1 MVKRPTFEQ
10 MRDVAS
16 SLHMRMSEQEI
27 RDYMELMEA
36 TFLAYDRIDEL
47 PDNLPAVAY
56 APYPRTVGYRPSPS
70 ENSLNAWYVKTDIK
84 GADKGVLEGRQ
95 VVLKDNICLAGVP
108 MMNGASTLEGFIP
121 DIDATVVTR
130 ILDAGGTIV
139 GKAHCEYLCLSG
151 GSHTS
156 AHGPVHNPYKHGYL
170 AGGSSSGCAAL
181 VGAGEVPMA
190 IGGDQGGSIRIPS
203 SFSGV
208 YGMKPTH
215 GLVPYTG
222 IFPIE
227 STLDHAGPITANLAD
242 NALLL
247 EVIAGEDGLD
257 PRQHHVKTARY
268 TDSLSKG
275 VSKLKIGVVREG
287 FGHANSEADV
297 DEAVRIAAKKF
308 GTLGAKVQEIS
319 IPMHLDGVAIWTPI
333 VLEGM
338 QAQMMRGNA
347 SGFNW
352 KGLYMPAL
360 MSFHSNWRA
369 RADELPPTLK
379 ISMLIGEYFIRQHGG
394 QYYAKAQNLT
404 RRLSKAYDEALSN
417 VDLLVMPTLPIKAK
431 PIPPADAPLAITIQR
446 AFEMTSNTA
455 PFDVTGHPAMSIPC
469 GMRDGLPIGMMLVAK
484 HWNESTIYQAA
495 AAFEAIGDWRKM

>member
-1 MVKRPTFEQ
+1 
-10 MRDVAS
+10 MRDVAG
-16 SLHMRMSEQEI
+16 SLRMHMSEQEI
-27 RDYMELMEA
+27 RDYMELMQP
-36 TFLAYDRIDEL
+36 TFQAYDRLDEL
-47 PDNLPAVAY
+47 PDSLPVA
-56 APYPRTVGYRPSPS
+56 AYPRTAGYRPPPS
-70 ENSLNAWYVKTDIK
+70 ENPLNAWYVKTDVK
-84 GADKGVLEGRQ
+84 GADKGVLQGRKI
-95 VVLKDNICLAGVP
+95 VLKDNICLAGVL

-130 ILDAGGTIV
+130 ILDAGATIV

-156 AHGPVHNPYKHGYL
+156 AHGPVHNPYKYGYS

-181 VGAGEVPMA
+181 VGASEVPMA

-203 SFSGV
+203 SFSGT
-208 YGMKPTH
+208 YGMKPTY

-222 IFPIE
+222 IFPVE
-227 STLDHAGPITANLAD
+227 STLDHVGPITANVAD

-257 PRQHHVKTARY
+257 PRQHDVKTAKY
-268 TDSLSKG
+268 TDSLSRG
-275 VSKLKIGVVREG
+275 VSTLKIGVLREG
-287 FGHANSEADV
+287 FSHANSETDV
-297 DEAVRIAAKKF
+297 DEAVRGAARKF
-308 GTLGAKVQEIS
+308 ETLGAKVQEIS
-319 IPMHLDGVAIWTPI
+319 IPMHLDGIAIWTPI
-333 VLEGM
+333 VLEGQ
-338 QAQMMRGNA
+338 QAQMMRGNG

-379 ISMLIGEYFIRQHGG
+379 ISMLVGEYFIRQHAG
-394 QYYAKAQNLT
+394 QYYAKAQNLS
-404 RRLSKAYDEALSN
+404 RQLREAYDDALSD
-417 VDLLVMPTLPIKAK
+417 VDLLVMPTLPIKTK

-455 PFDVTGHPAMSIPC
+455 PFDVTGHPAMSVPC
-469 GMRDGLPIGMMLVAK
+469 GMRDELPVGMMLIAK
-484 HWNESTIYQAA
+484 HWDESTIYQAA

>member
-10 MRDVAS
+10 MRDVAG
-16 SLHMRMSEQEI
+16 SLHMHMSEQEI
-27 RDYMELMEA
+27 RDYMELMEL
-36 TFLAYDRIDEL
+36 TFQTYDRLDEL
-47 PDNLPAVAY
+47 PDSLPVA
-56 APYPRTVGYRPSPS
+56 AYPRTAGYRPPPS
-70 ENSLNAWYVKTDIK
+70 ENPLNAWYVKTDIR
-84 GADKGVLEGRQ
+84 GADKGMLQGRKI
-95 VVLKDNICLAGVP
+95 VLKDNICLAGIP

-130 ILDAGGTIV
+130 ILDAGATIV

-156 AHGPVHNPYKHGYL
+156 AHGPVHNPYKYGYS

-181 VGAGEVPMA
+181 VGAGEVSMA

-203 SFSGV
+203 SFSGA
-208 YGMKPTH
+208 YGMKPTY

-222 IFPIE
+222 IFPVE
-227 STLDHAGPITANLAD
+227 STLDHAGPITANVAD

-257 PRQHHVKTARY
+257 PRQHDVKTAKY
-268 TDSLSKG
+268 TDSLYRG
-275 VSKLKIGVVREG
+275 VSTLKIGVLREG
-287 FGHANSEADV
+287 FGHVNSEADV
-297 DEAVRIAAKKF
+297 DEAVRSAAKKF
-308 GTLGAKVQEIS
+308 ETLGANVQEVS
-319 IPMHLDGVAIWTPI
+319 IPMHLDGIAIWTPI
-333 VLEGM
+333 VLEGQ
-338 QAQMMRGNA
+338 QAQMMCGNG
-347 SGFNW
+347 SGLNW

-379 ISMLIGEYFIRQHGG
+379 ISMLIGEYFIRQHAG
-394 QYYAKAQNLT
+394 QYYAKAQNLS
-404 RRLSKAYDEALSN
+404 RRLRKAYDDALSN

-431 PIPPADAPLAITIQR
+431 PIPSADASLAIIIQR
-446 AFEMTSNTA
+446 AFEMTPNTA
-455 PFDVTGHPAMSIPC
+455 PFDVTGHPAMSVPC
-469 GMRDGLPIGMMLVAK
+469 GMRDGLPVGMMLVAK
-484 HWNESTIYQAA
+484 HWGESTIYQAA